1 MIVLLA
7 LISMSEQEVFKIAIL
22 GDTSQALQ
30 TAKTARVLIT
40 GIKQLADLTIADVK
54 TDKIQAETELNTLK
68 TKSKLTTKQVKA
80 EVKTAEV
87 SMKVSMQKALGVSNI
102 VVGTVQGVIGAI
114 GIQISPMT
122 QCVLDIIMASVS
134 SALSLAAMWS
144 SNPYTLAL
152 GIAMT
157 SIALSTQ
164 IMATLQTYQ
173 SMMFAQLM
181 QNFAMAQMIN
191 AGDAVGA
198 AFTMM
203 RGM

>member
-1 MIVLLA
+1 
-7 LISMSEQEVFKIAIL
+7 MSEQEVFKIAII

-30 TAKTARVLIT
+30 TARAAQLTLN
-40 GIKQLADLTIADVK
+40 GIQRLADLTIAEVETEKTMTEVK
-54 TDKIQAETELNTLK
+54 LQQLDLYGKQVTKKVETQAKVAETNI
-68 TKSKLTTKQVKA
+68 KA
-80 EVKTAEV
+80 
-87 SMKVSMQKALGVSNI
+87 SMTKALGVANI